1 MTASTVTTI
10 RATSG
15 RPWPRIEEAWKNR
28 ELLYFLALR
37 DIKVRYAQTILG
49 WLWTVVQPLGMTLV
63 FTLAFSKI
71 GNVQTE
77 GVPYPVFALI
87 GLSFWTFFQRGVS
100 TSADSLVTN
109 AALLTKTSCPRL
121 LMPAS
126 AIASALFDLL
136 IALVVMLVVVFAWG
150 EQISWRL
157 LVMPAIVLWG
167 IALATGLGV
176 LLAAINVHHR
186 DVRNALPFALQ
197 LLLFLSPI
205 AYSIGTLGNSGVTLL
220 ALNPLVGLVEAFRW
234 SVIATPA
241 PQTFP
246 LVYSI
251 VLSVVLLGAALVYF
265 SRVAREFADV
275 A

>member
-1 MTASTVTTI
+1 MTSSTVTTI
-10 RATSG
+10 RPTSG
-15 RPWPRIEEAWKNR
+15 SPWPRIEEAWRNR
-28 ELLYFLALR
+28 ELLYFLTLR

-77 GVPYPVFALI
+77 GVPYPVYAMT
-87 GLSFWTFFQRGVS
+87 GLAFWTFFQRAVS
-100 TSADSLVTN
+100 TSADSLITN

-150 EQISWRL
+150 EEVSWRL
-157 LVMPAIVLWG
+157 LVMPAIIVWG
-167 IALATGLGV
+167 VALATGLGV

-186 DVRNALPFALQ
+186 DVRNGLPFALNSCCSSARSRTPSVRSATRA
-197 LLLFLSPI
+197 SPC
-205 AYSIGTLGNSGVTLL
+205 SRST
-220 ALNPLVGLVEAFRW
+220 RW
-234 SVIATPA
+234 WA
-241 PQTFP
+241 
-246 LVYSI
+246 
-251 VLSVVLLGAALVYF
+251 
-265 SRVAREFADV
+265 
-275 A
+275 